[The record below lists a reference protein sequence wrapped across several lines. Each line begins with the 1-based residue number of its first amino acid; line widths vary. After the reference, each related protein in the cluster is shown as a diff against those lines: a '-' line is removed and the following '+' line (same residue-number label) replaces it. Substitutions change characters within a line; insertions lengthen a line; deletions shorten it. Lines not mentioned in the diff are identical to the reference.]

1 MLNPSTSHEDIDNQ
15 QVTAIISHLVRL
27 GREQDYEEWVRGISS
42 VAQQFP
48 GYGGLN
54 ILRTSDHVYREYVS
68 VLRFSC
74 SDNLKDWLKS
84 DTRREWIE
92 RLQPLIARPENI
104 QVMTGLE
111 TWFVLPQKLHK
122 PPIPRYKMV
131 LITWLGVFIVLA
143 ILTRILAPLLS
154 MLPLLLNQLVT
165 TGLVALLL
173 TYVVMP
179 QLMKLFRRWL
189 SS

>member
-1 MLNPSTSHEDIDNQ
+1 MLNASISHEDIDNQ

-27 GREQDYEEWVRGISS
+27 GREQDYEEWIRGFSA
-42 VAQQFP
+42 VAQQFR

-54 ILRTSDHVYREYVS
+54 ILRTSEQVHPEYVL
-68 VLRFSC
+68 VLRFDC
-74 SDNLKDWLKS
+74 SSNFKDWLES
-84 DTRREWIE
+84 DTRSEWIE
-92 RLQPLIARPENI
+92 RLQPLIARPEDI
-104 QVMTGLE
+104 QAMTGLE

-122 PPIPRYKMV
+122 PSIPRYKMV
-131 LITWLGVFIVLA
+131 LVTWLGVFIVLA